1 MEEHHA
7 EMETKRAEKEEVRE
21 KKKVFKEQRADKIS
35 EYRTQFLEKIGDKIE
50 KISDDKL
57 KRILGK
63 LEGLYTKTE
72 ANTSLSDEQ
81 KETTLSKI
89 IALQDLITEKLEE
102 TDLDIEALIN

>member
-7 EMETKRAEKEEVRE
+7 EKEAKRIEKQEIKEKREAFREVRGE
-21 KKKVFKEQRADKIS
+21 TIS
-35 EYRTQFLEKIGDKIE
+35 TYKTQFLEKIGNKIE
-50 KISDDKL
+50 NISDDKL

-72 ANTSLSDEQ
+72 VSTVLSDEQ
-81 KETTLSKI
+81 KEITLSKI